1 MATKYFP
8 FNKIKIIQKSIFNDS
23 RFDFSGISRTM
34 FNNKPFSG
42 IIESID
48 YYFKKIIYING
59 IWNGLRYK
67 EKSSSKVISTGF
79 YDMTNGYR
87 LTVVDG
93 EVKEFEVYDMGNKV
107 ESSFYY
113 KNRYHLEYI
122 SSGTSQNDTFEL
134 WLKESNISSLID
146 KALIEYGLSEL
157 DTESIWNVL
166 NGHPMILKENADF
179 SAERAF
185 WAYYRKQ
192 RMEQGYYE
200 NDRDFMPYYYLQTQ
214 MKEQVVKEDKLPEQ
228 VKYIAGVDVAYNELQ
243 QRMVGGIVVLDASTL
258 EVVDKASHE
267 MEITFPYVPGL
278 FSFREIPPVVE
289 AFKKLHT
296 KPDLIVC
303 DAQGIAHPKNVGMA
317 THLGIELDIPTIGCA
332 KKRLV
337 GVYDKDSLGKNR
349 GDFQELKWNNEIVG
363 RALRTQNDTN
373 PMFISI
379 GHKISLETA
388 CEWVLKLCN
397 QYRLPETTRQADQ
410 LVNSI
415 LKERTE
421 YNLLEDEQ

>member
-1 MATKYFP
+1 MAIKYFP

-67 EKSSSKVISTGF
+67 EESSSKVISTGF

-107 ESSFYY
+107 ESFLYY
-113 KNRYHLEYI
+113 KNKYHVEYI
-122 SSGTSQNDTFEL
+122 STGTYQNDTFEL
-134 WLKESNISSLID
+134 WLKESNIDSLIN

-166 NGHPMILKENADF
+166 NGHPMILKENVDF
-179 SAERAF
+179 PAERAF

-214 MKEQVVKEDKLPEQ
+214 MKEQVVKEDQLSEHI
-228 VKYIAGVDVAYNELQ
+228 KYIAGVDVAYNELE

-258 EVVDKASHE
+258 EVVDKASYE

-278 FSFREIPPVVE
+278 FSFREILPVVE

-337 GVYDKDSLGKNR
+337 GVYEREALGKNR
-349 GDFQELKWNNEIVG
+349 GDFQELNWNNEIVG

-379 GHKISLETA
+379 CHKISLETA

-421 YNLLEDEQ
+421 YNLLED